1 MTRAMNDLF
10 GLDAEK
16 KTLKK
21 ESVPT
26 TIVNLITDYILE
38 KKLKPGDQLP
48 TEPELMAA
56 LGVGR
61 NSVREGIKMLVT
73 QGVVEIRKGI
83 GSFVADSIP
92 PSALNP
98 LVISLMFEQGLSLNL
113 VELRV
118 MIDTGIGDLVIDKA
132 SEDDFHSLVR
142 INERIKI
149 LATSGGDVEVEM
161 KRLDQQFHTRMIE
174 IADNPLVARV
184 AQTIYK
190 LFFTAMGDSMVANPL
205 RAYENHLMVLD
216 SINKK
221 DRLLLRESVKNSLV
235 VWSQYING
243 KK

>member
-1 MTRAMNDLF
+1 M
-10 GLDAEK
+10 
-16 KTLKK
+16 
-21 ESVPT
+21 

-48 TEPELMAA
+48 TEPELMTA

-83 GSFVADSIP
+83 GSFVADRIP

-132 SEDDFHSLVR
+132 IEEDFSSLVR
-142 INERIKI
+142 INEQIKI
-149 LATSGGDVEVEM
+149 LATSGSAVEVEM
-161 KRLDQQFHTRMIE
+161 KQLDQQFHTKMI
-174 IADNPLVARV
+174 DNPLVARV
-184 AQTIYK
+184 AHTIYK
-190 LFFTAMGDSMVANPL
+190 LFFTAMGDSMVADPL

-235 VWSQYING
+235 VWSQYINE
-243 KK
+243 KN